1 MVDQDSHER
10 RNSQQRFDDAKRRDY
25 KPKQFVFRERE
36 TGDQAFVILEGK
48 VEILKMGQQDQER
61 LAILE
66 KGAMF
71 GEMALIDNEPRMASA
86 RVTEDDSATLLI
98 ITAEIFHK
106 KLSGLDPFTQGLI
119 KILTDNVRN
128 LGNKI

>member
-1 MVDQDSHER
+1 MDQNSRER
-10 RNSQQRFDDAKRRDY
+10 RNSQQRFDEAKRRDY

-36 TGDQAFVILEGK
+36 TGDQAFIIIEGK

-61 LAILE
+61 LAVLE

-86 RVTEDDSATLLI
+86 RITEDGGATLLI
-98 ITAEIFHK
+98 VTAEMFHK
-106 KLSGLDPFTQGLI
+106 KLSGLDPFTRGLI
-119 KILTDNVRN
+119 KILADNVRN
-128 LGNKI
+128 LSMRI